1 MNVVRGTVVK
11 IDNILKERLVLSKVR
26 EGILR
31 EQEERRMR
39 SGRETFLERD
49 DVKNNY
55 SVDDGNKIKKPKSG
69 LGGLL
74 GSVFKGILG
83 SLGSVAFGLTPS
95 LLGVGLLIRKITN
108 PFLAI
113 TGVAFATLNVVISK
127 SGSQFKEIERKVNK
141 SDISDTK
148 IIGGAQSV
156 VNALLQATAIFV
168 GGNLAGR
175 GLRRAIG
182 GKTFSARE
190 LIAQKELSRR
200 NARRAALREQFE
212 IRKARID
219 AIDPTLTPEK
229 QERIFR
235 KIVKKT
241 TTDADRINR
250 FENAEADQLIREAEL
265 DKGTLA
271 ELDRTGGRGV
281 RKGGRALT
289 GGSGIYKIDEFTD
302 PVEFEEILQKYKR
315 DSIKRRSTIL
325 KPRKTTARPPKINP
339 EVLDLLRTQQ
349 EARDVKAAA
358 KTKRLKIENIL
369 DQFEDVDL
377 EDPEFLKLDAEMKA
391 GRGPKPPRLKTSP
404 AMRRGMMGMKGE

>member
-1 MNVVRGTVVK
+1 MIDSSKLIPRRSSSNSFNLRATSDLNVVRGTVVK

-31 EQEERRMR
+31 EQEERRIR

-168 GGNLAGR
+168 GGTLAGR

-302 PVEFEEILQKYKR
+302 PAEFEEILQKYKR
-315 DSIKRRSTIL
+315 DSKKRRSTSIL
-325 KPRKTTARPPKINP
+325 KPRKTTARPPKISR
-339 EVLDLLRTQQ
+339 ELLDLLSTDRVDKIALGA
-349 EARDVKAAA
+349 ENLK
-358 KTKRLKIENIL
+358 KLKIR
-369 DQFEDVDL
+369 D
-377 EDPEFLKLDAEMKA
+377 
-391 GRGPKPPRLKTSP
+391 
-404 AMRRGMMGMKGE
+404 